1 MLQKRAGR
9 RSQPMGTEVAWIAVG
24 VILSLL
30 VGVLLLWWGASVA
43 SGQVRDTVTDRD
55 LITILVGQFSGDVPV
70 PGLTLV
76 LFGLG
81 LIVLLVLLAGVV
93 LAVVRSQGGQTRV
106 DGLAKSMARPKDLQR
121 LSLQAVE
128 KDSEKLGALSAGPGV
143 PLGRLV
149 NNKSVLRASWE
160 WVQIWIMG
168 PRAGK
173 TSCVCVP
180 QILETKGPVVAT
192 SNKRD
197 IVDLTRGP
205 RSENGVVWVHD
216 VQDIIGEEPSW
227 WWNPLTFVE
236 DMETAEK
243 LADIFITSATSAGQK
258 QDSYFESDGK
268 RLLSYLL
275 LAASVAERPIT
286 DVFAWG
292 NDEDDKTPANCLF
305 YAGLSEH
312 SHALAKIQDLTP
324 RQRDGVY
331 GTMRP
336 WISVLGNEK
345 VIPWIRDTGVI
356 GRSEFDHQQFH
367 AGTDTLYLI
376 SREGG
381 GSARAI
387 TGALAMAV
395 LTAAEKRAG
404 RQKGGRLSPPLMAVL
419 DEAANVVRWRELP
432 DLYSHYGSRGIVVS
446 TFFQSFTQGVEAF
459 GKEGMKKL
467 WSSANV
473 RVAGAG
479 LSEDEFLPFVSNLV
493 GERDVV
499 KRTSSQQRGGQQLS
513 TSIQREKILDQAD
526 VAALPTGRAI
536 LSSSG
541 QPAALMALEHHSQKP
556 YATKVQQSQQFY
568 ESQLDGPS

>member
-1 MLQKRAGR
+1 MLQSRPGR
-9 RSQPMGTEVAWIAVG
+9 RSQPLGQDAGWLVVG
-24 VILSLL
+24 GLL
-30 VGVLLLWWGASVA
+30 
-43 SGQVRDTVTDRD
+43 
-55 LITILVGQFSGDVPV
+55 
-70 PGLTLV
+70 
-76 LFGLG
+76 
-81 LIVLLVLLAGVV
+81 LLVLVLIGVWWAASVVHPATRAATSQLDPVAIVVGQVTGSIPVPAMVLVFFAVGAAVLAALTIGVV
-93 LAVVRSQGGQTRV
+93 MAGLRSYQGHTRV
-106 DGLAKSMARPKDLQR
+106 DSLAKSMARPKDMQG
-121 LSLQAVE
+121 LSPEAIAAN
-128 KDSEKLGALSAGPGV
+128 SEKLRATSASKGV

-149 NNKSVLRASWE
+149 NGMRDLLGSWE
-160 WVQIWIMG
+160 WVQVWIMG

-180 QILETKGPVVAT
+180 QIIETKGPVVAT

-205 RSENGVVWVHD
+205 RSQTGVVWVHD
-216 VQDIIGEEPSW
+216 VQDIIGEKPTW
-227 WWNPLTFVE
+227 FWNPLSFVE

-243 LADIFITSATSAGQK
+243 LADVFVSSATSAGQK
-258 QDSYFESDGK
+258 QDNYFESDGK
-268 RLLSYLL
+268 RLLSYML
-275 LAASVAERPIT
+275 LAASVDARPIT
-286 DVFAWG
+286 SVFTWA
-292 NDEDDKTPANCLF
+292 NDPDDKTPADSLHR
-305 YAGLSEH
+305 AGLHEQ
-312 SHALAKIQDLTP
+312 SHALTRIQSLTP
-324 RQRDGVY
+324 KQRDGVY

-345 VIPWIRDTGVI
+345 VIPWIRDTGLP
-356 GRSEFDHQQFH
+356 GLREFDHEAFH
-367 AGTDTLYLI
+367 TSTDTVYLV

-387 TGALAMAV
+387 TAALVMAI
-395 LTAAEKRAG
+395 LTAAEKKAG
-404 RQKGGRLSPPLMAVL
+404 RKQGGRLSPPLMAVL

-459 GKEGMKKL
+459 GKEGMRKL
-467 WSSANV
+467 WSASNV

-499 KRTSSQQRGGQQLS
+499 KRTSMQQKMGQQSS
-513 TSIQREKILDQAD
+513 TSVQREKIMDQAD

-541 QPAALMALEHHSQKP
+541 HPAALLALEHYSEKP
-556 YATKVQQSQQFY
+556 YAAAVQQSQDHY
-568 ESQLDGPS
+568 EKQLEKNV